1 MEQARKAL
9 YYLYTRI
16 NNLNLPIDLQFKLFD
31 QTIVPILTYGNEV
44 FGFENI
50 QILERLHTEFLR
62 TITKTKKARHIICC
76 WLNWV
81 ATRLKLQSNYAW

>member
-16 NNLNLPIDLQFKLFD
+16 NNLNLPIDLQLKLFD
-31 QTIVPILTYGNEV
+31 QTIVPILTYGS
-44 FGFENI
+44 GFENI

-62 TITKTKKARHIICC
+62 TITKTKKSTPHYMLLAELGR
-76 WLNWV
+76 
-81 ATRLKLQSNYAW
+81 

>member
-16 NNLNLPIDLQFKLFD
+16 NNLNLPIDLQLKLFD
-31 QTIVPILTYGNEV
+31 QTIVPTLTYGSEV

-62 TITKTKKARHIICC
+62 TITKTKKKKHTT
-76 WLNWV
+76 LYV
-81 ATRLKLQSNYAW
+81 AG